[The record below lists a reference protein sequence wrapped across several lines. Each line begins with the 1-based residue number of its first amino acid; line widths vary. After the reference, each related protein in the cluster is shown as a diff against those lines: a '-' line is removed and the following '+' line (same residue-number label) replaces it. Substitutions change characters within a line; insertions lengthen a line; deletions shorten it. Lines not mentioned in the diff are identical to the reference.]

1 MEFAFYVGGV
11 LIGYGAGLNNGAK
24 KGNRY
29 KGNDFIYLGLA
40 VCAGVGVYRE
50 FYMT

>member
-40 VCAGVGVYRE
+40 VCVGVGVYRE
-50 FYMT
+50 FYMI

>member
-1 MEFAFYVGGV
+1 MEFAFYIGGV

-24 KGNRY
+24 KGNRE
-29 KGNDFIYLGLA
+29 KGEYFIYLGLA
-40 VCAGVGVYRE
+40 VCVGVGVYRE